1 MAEAKAVHR
10 IERDAAVDS
19 GFAHPHSELL
29 LGARYL
35 ELGDLRIPLRS
46 LKLVTR
52 SKDNTDL
59 ALILSASGAAGGVAA
74 LFMTGGDS
82 RVANGMQATAKIAA
96 DIDIPVDRLTPMAAI
111 AGPPIVVAPAT
122 GAPSTTTT
130 TTTTTTKE

>member
-1 MAEAKAVHR
+1 MGGKP
-10 IERDAAVDS
+10 
-19 GFAHPHSELL
+19 GELL

-130 TTTTTTKE
+130 TTTTKE